1 MPVIACTY
9 TYIVCDRYTHPLHH
23 TDGDLARSP
32 MLARRSPLLSCR
44 SPLLLLAVWTT
55 AGHGLNIEAG
65 TRRAVLKGA
74 AALAASALPVL
85 GNGAPAFAYAGDGSM
100 SKEEV
105 ERKAESLTP
114 FQKAISLSAA
124 TERPFSGTTTN
135 GYAHDNKKKGVYVGA
150 ISGTPLFESGAKYD
164 SGTGWPSF
172 YAAVPGGVI
181 ERLDPEDLKD
191 KRRAKMMG
199 GIRTEV

>member
-1 MPVIACTY
+1 
-9 TYIVCDRYTHPLHH
+9 
-23 TDGDLARSP
+23 
-32 MLARRSPLLSCR
+32 
-44 SPLLLLAVWTT
+44 
-55 AGHGLNIEAG
+55 
-65 TRRAVLKGA
+65 
-74 AALAASALPVL
+74 
-85 GNGAPAFAYAGDGSM
+85 M

-150 ISGTPLFESGAKYD
+150 ISGSPLFESGAKYD

>member
-1 MPVIACTY
+1 MYRLVQKKKIKT
-9 TYIVCDRYTHPLHH
+9 
-23 TDGDLARSP
+23 
-32 MLARRSPLLSCR
+32 
-44 SPLLLLAVWTT
+44 
-55 AGHGLNIEAG
+55 GL
-65 TRRAVLKGA
+65 K
-74 AALAASALPVL
+74 
-85 GNGAPAFAYAGDGSM
+85 FKYY
-100 SKEEV
+100 
-105 ERKAESLTP
+105 
-114 FQKAISLSAA
+114 F
-124 TERPFSGTTTN
+124 
-135 GYAHDNKKKGVYVGA
+135 KKKGVYVGA